1 MNSLLDTE
9 QLYEWCGCKQKRR
22 LERWL
27 RLNGIKY
34 WLSAN
39 GTPITTVQAINDS
52 VSINHHSDDFIFE

>member
-1 MNSLLDTE
+1 MNSLLDTD
-9 QLYEWCGCKQKRR
+9 QLYEWCGCKQKIR

-39 GTPITTVQAINDS
+39 GNPITTLEAINDS
-52 VSINHHSDDFIFE
+52 SSVTQTSDEFIFE